1 MSTPYFFTNRVS
13 NWLLGLMLI
22 GVMFALNLIVG
33 WVLLGRTGLWLAFG
47 LLVYGFLTFPAI
59 SSRRVMRAFGARA
72 ISLYEAPELWRMFQT
87 LTEAAG
93 LKNMVELY
101 YLPSRNPNAFAVGGG
116 NNSAICISD
125 GLLRMMSGR
134 ELAGVLAHELT
145 HIRNHD
151 TKIMNL
157 AQMIGRVNST
167 LSRIG
172 LLLVLLGLPTFF
184 FGSGSFRFL
193 LAGGLLLL
201 APVIAVLLQL
211 ALSRSREFNAD
222 LGAAEITR
230 DPMGLA
236 SALRKL
242 EEMMQRGSWWNR
254 RVRRGPELLEPTWLR
269 THPHTAERIARLE
282 EIRRVMGDSTPTIS
296 ANFPMQEFAKTSPL
310 SRSFHLQAGS
320 RR

>member
-1 MSTPYFFTNRVS
+1 M
-13 NWLLGLMLI
+13 LGLLLI
-22 GVMFALNLIVG
+22 VVMFALNLLVG
-33 WVLLGRTGLWLAFG
+33 WVLLGRTGIWLAFG
-47 LLVYGFLTFPAI
+47 LLVYGFLTFPVI
-59 SSRRVMRAFGARA
+59 SSRRIMRAYGARV
-72 ISLYEAPELWRMFQT
+72 ITLYEAPELWRMFQT

-93 LKNMVELY
+93 LRNMVELY
-101 YLPSRNPNAFAVGGG
+101 YLPSQNPNAFAVGGG
-116 NNSAICISD
+116 NNSAIGVSD
-125 GLLRMMSGR
+125 GLLRMMDAR

-157 AQMIGRVNST
+157 AQMIGRVNFM

-172 LLLVLLGLPTFF
+172 LLLVLLSLPTFF
-184 FGSGSFRFL
+184 FGNGSFRFL

-201 APVIAVLLQL
+201 GPIFALLLQL

-242 EEMMQRGSWWNR
+242 EEMLQRGSWWNR
-254 RVRRGPELLEPTWLR
+254 RVARQPVLVEPSWLR
-269 THPHTAERIARLE
+269 THPHTTERIARLE
-282 EIRRVMGDSTPTIS
+282 EIHRVMVDSTPATS
-296 ANFPMQEFAKTSPL
+296 AGLTSQGFEKMKPL
-310 SRSFHLQAGS
+310 TEVFQLPT
-320 RR
+320 RRRR